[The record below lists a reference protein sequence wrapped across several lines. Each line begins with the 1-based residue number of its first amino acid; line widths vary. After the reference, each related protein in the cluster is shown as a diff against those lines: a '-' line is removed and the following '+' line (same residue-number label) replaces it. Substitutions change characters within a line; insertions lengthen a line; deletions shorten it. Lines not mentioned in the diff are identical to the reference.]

1 MNPLVA
7 IREFDQSIWLDFIRR
22 QILINGELQ
31 RRITDEALRG
41 VTSNPA
47 IFEKAIGGSDDYDSA
62 IRSLALQNKTT
73 DEIYTALA
81 VADVQHACDLFR
93 PLYDSADNVGDGYV
107 SLEVSPALVNDTA
120 GTIEEGLRFWQAVNR
135 PNVMIK
141 VPATLEGL
149 PAIRRLIAEG
159 INVNVTLIFGLERY
173 RLVADAFLAGLEDR
187 VQAGLPID
195 HIDSVASFF
204 LSRIDVLLDPLLE
217 KLAAEGGEK
226 GALAQ
231 SMVGEVALASAKQAY
246 QIYQE
251 IFSGPRYLALKAQG
265 AATQRLLWA
274 STGNKNPNYDDLKY
288 VENLIGPKT
297 VNTVPVET
305 LDIFRARGISAH
317 RLEDGVDKAREVLR
331 RLPELGIDLEELTNH
346 LEMDGARKFNEPFG
360 KLMASLDQKRQQ
372 ALTATVVPA
381 TLSLGRYQA
390 AVDAR
395 LQQFNARNFTTGFW
409 NKEASLWVPDAA
421 GQQSIRSFM
430 GWLRV
435 AETMVGAVPEIEQFV
450 HEVKAAGFKHV
461 VVMGMGGSTM
471 APIVFKESFTK
482 GENGLPMSVLDTTDP
497 GTVRQIADA
506 VPLAE
511 TLFIVASKSGTTAE
525 PLAFGDYFYDR
536 LRQIK
541 GDKAGENFV
550 AITDPGSQFVTSATE
565 QGYRRIF
572 LNFSEVGGR
581 FSALSYFGLVPA
593 ALYGLNIGE
602 ILERA
607 IRMMRACGA
616 YGAVDHNPGLEL
628 GVALGVLAQQGRDKL
643 TLIVP
648 DSLSDLGLWLEQLI
662 AESTGKEGKGM
673 LPIAGEPAREPA
685 VYGQDRVFVYVGYQN
700 EADAAN
706 QTKIQALEAAGH
718 PVIRIL
724 MDEPLDLG
732 AEFFRWEV
740 ATAVASAVLEINP
753 FDQPNVQAAKT
764 ATDSLM
770 KVVQE
775 KGRLPEGDA
784 PKVTENG
791 VAYYS
796 AVGGSSAAEVVHSF
810 FAQARPGDFLNL
822 QAYLTESA
830 ALNES
835 LLTLRTQVQEQLHLA
850 TTSGY
855 GPRFLHS
862 TGQYHKGGPDQGL
875 FVQFTMDHPQH
886 VDLALPGRS
895 YSFGTFKN
903 AQAAGDL
910 QALRDYNRRTLR
922 IHLGA
927 DAEQGLR
934 TVLAALQA
942 APLAAS
948 KA

>member
-7 IREFDQSIWLDFIRR
+7 IRDFDQSLWLDFISRP
-22 QILINGELQ
+22 ILIDGKLQ

-47 IFEKAIGGSDDYDSA
+47 IFAKAIGDSTDYDSA
-62 IRSLALQNKTT
+62 IKALALQGKTT
-73 DEIYTALA
+73 DEIYTSLA
-81 VADVQHACDLFR
+81 VADVQAACDLFR
-93 PLYDSADNVGDGYV
+93 PLYDGPGHGSDGYV
-107 SLEVSPALVNDTA
+107 SLEVSPELVNDTE
-120 GTIEEGLRFWQAVNR
+120 GTIAEGLALWKAVNR

-159 INVNVTLIFGLERY
+159 VNVNVTLIFGLERY
-173 RLVADAFLAGLEDR
+173 QRVAEAFIQGLEDR
-187 VQAGLPID
+187 AAAGLPLAR
-195 HIDSVASFF
+195 IDSVASFF

-217 KLAAEGGEK
+217 KIAAEGGEK
-226 GALAQ
+226 GELAQ
-231 SMVGEVALASAKQAY
+231 SLVGEVALASAKQAY
-246 QIYQE
+246 QLYKQ
-251 IFSGPRYLALKAQG
+251 IFAGPRWEALKAKG
-265 AATQRLLWA
+265 AETQRLLWA
-274 STGNKNPNYDDLKY
+274 STGNKNPKYDNLRY
-288 VENLIGPKT
+288 VDGLIGPHT

-305 LDIFRARGISAH
+305 LDLFRTHGKVAVT
-317 RLEDGVDKAREVLR
+317 LEDNLDHARQVLA
-331 RLPELGIDLEELTNH
+331 RLPELGIDLAEHTQF
-346 LEMDGARKFNEPFG
+346 LEDDGATKFKEPFA
-360 KLMASLDQKRQQ
+360 KLMQSIEQKR
-372 ALTATVVPA
+372 ALASEATVA
-381 TLSLGRYQA
+381 EQTLQLGQYQA
-390 AVDAR
+390 AVDAKVQE
-395 LQQFNARNFTTGFW
+395 LSAKNFTAGFW
-409 NKEASLWVPDAA
+409 DKKADLWVQDEA
-421 GQQSIRSFM
+421 GQQSIRAFM

-450 HEVKAAGFKHV
+450 HEVNAAGFKHV

-471 APIVFKESFTK
+471 APIVFKSSFPM
-482 GENGLPMSVLDTTDP
+482 GPNGLPMSVLDTTDP
-497 GTVRQIADA
+497 GTVRQIEES
-506 VPLAE
+506 VPLAD

-536 LRQIK
+536 LKQIK

-550 AITDPGSQFVTSATE
+550 AITDPGSKFVTAATE

-572 LNFSEVGGR
+572 LNFAEVGGR

-607 IRMMRACGA
+607 VRMMRASGA
-616 YGAVDHNPGLEL
+616 YGSVEHNPGLEL

-662 AESTGKEGKGM
+662 AESTGKEGKGI
-673 LPIAGEPAREPA
+673 LPIAGEPAHEPQF
-685 VYGQDRVFVYVGYQN
+685 YGADRVFVYVGYKTD
-700 EADAAN
+700 ADVDN
-706 QTKIQALEAAGH
+706 RTKLLALEAAGH
-718 PVIRIL
+718 PIIRIL

-740 ATAVASAVLEINP
+740 ATAVASAMLEINP

-775 KGRLPEGDA
+775 KGSLPEGEA
-784 PKVTENG
+784 PKVRENG
-791 VAYYS
+791 VAYYT
-796 AVGGSSAAEVVHSF
+796 AVTGKDAAEVVHNF
-810 FAQARPGDFLNL
+810 FAQARPGDFLNI
-822 QAYLTESA
+822 QAYLTESE

-835 LLTLRTQVQEQLHLA
+835 LLQLRTQVQEQLHLA

-862 TGQYHKGGPDQGL
+862 TGQYHKGGPDKGL
-875 FVQFTMDHPQH
+875 FVQFTQDHAAG

-910 QALRDYNRRTLR
+910 QALHDYSRRTLR
-922 IHLGA
+922 IHLGP

-942 APLAAS
+942 QPLTAS
-948 KA
+948 QA